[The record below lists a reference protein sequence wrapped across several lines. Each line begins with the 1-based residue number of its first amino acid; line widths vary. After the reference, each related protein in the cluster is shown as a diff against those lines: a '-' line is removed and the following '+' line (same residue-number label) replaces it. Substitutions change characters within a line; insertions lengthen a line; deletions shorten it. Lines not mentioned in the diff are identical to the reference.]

1 MRQAAFVGHIYAEM
15 TSIEKIGIV
24 GAGAWGTALAAA
36 AARAGRTVTLWAREQ
51 DVVASINGTR
61 ENARFL
67 PGIALDAAIT
77 ASGDATALGSA
88 NLILL
93 ATPAQHLRATAA
105 DFAGHIS
112 GTVPLVICAK
122 GVELESGALMSEV
135 VREAAG
141 DRPLAVLSGPTFA
154 HEVARGLP
162 SAVTLACADNVLG
175 EAISAALGG
184 ATFRPY
190 LTDDMTGAQ
199 IGGALKNVM
208 AIAAGIAIG
217 RGLGENA
224 RAAIMTRGFAEMVR
238 LALAKGARLETL
250 AGLSGLGDL
259 VLTCSSVQSRNF
271 SLGVALGEGTP
282 LADILGARE
291 SVAEGVTSAPAMVA
305 LGKKLAIDLPI
316 AEAVDAVLHQ
326 GADISETIAAL
337 LSRPFRPEF

>member
-1 MRQAAFVGHIYAEM
+1 M
-15 TSIEKIGIV
+15 TSIEHIVIV

-36 AARAGRTVTLWAREQ
+36 AARAGRSVTLWAREE
-51 DVVASINGTR
+51 DVVVSINDAR

-77 ASGDATALGSA
+77 ASGDMAVLGSA
-88 NLILL
+88 DLILL
-93 ATPAQHLRATAA
+93 ATPAQHLRAAAA
-105 DFAGHIS
+105 DFTGELKGAA
-112 GTVPLVICAK
+112 PLVICAK
-122 GVELESGALMSEV
+122 GVELKSGALMSEV
-135 VREAAG
+135 VREVVS

-154 HEVARGLP
+154 AEVARGLP
-162 SAVTLACADNVLG
+162 SAVTLAVADNALG
-175 EAISAALGG
+175 EAIAAALGG

-190 LTDDMTGAQ
+190 LSDDMIGAQ

-238 LALAKGARLETL
+238 LARAKGARLETL

-259 VLTCSSVQSRNF
+259 VLTCSSSQSRNF
-271 SLGVALGEGTP
+271 SLGVALGQGES
-282 LADILGARE
+282 LADILGARD
-291 SVAEGVTSAPAMVA
+291 SVAEGVTSAPAIVA
-305 LGKKLAIDLPI
+305 LGKNLSVDLPI
-316 AEAVDAVLHQ
+316 TEAVDAVLHQ
-326 GADISETIAAL
+326 GADIGETIAAL

>member
-1 MRQAAFVGHIYAEM
+1 M
-15 TSIEKIGIV
+15 TSIERIGIV

-36 AARAGRTVTLWAREQ
+36 AARAGRTVTLWARED
-51 DVVASINGTR
+51 DVVASINGAR

-67 PGIALDAAIT
+67 PGIPLDDAIT
-77 ASGDATALGSA
+77 AHSDAAALGDAE
-88 NLILL
+88 LILL

-105 DFAGHIS
+105 EFSDHFNSA
-112 GTVPLVICAK
+112 VPLVICAK

-135 VREAAG
+135 VRDVRG

-154 HEVARGLP
+154 PEVARGLP
-162 SAVTLACADNVLG
+162 SAVTLASEDHALG
-175 EAISAALGG
+175 EAITAALGG
-184 ATFRPY
+184 PTFRPY
-190 LTDDMTGAQ
+190 LSDDLIGAQ

-238 LALAKGARLETL
+238 LALAKGARLETM

-259 VLTCSSVQSRNF
+259 VLTCSSTQSRNF
-271 SLGVALGEGTP
+271 SLGVALGQGES
-282 LADILGARE
+282 LADILAARE
-291 SVAEGVTSAPAMVA
+291 SVAEGVTSAPAVVA
-305 LGKKLAIDLPI
+305 LGKNLAIDLPI

-326 GADISETIAAL
+326 GTDIGDTIAAL

>member
-1 MRQAAFVGHIYAEM
+1 M
-15 TSIEKIGIV
+15 TSIEHIGIV

-36 AARAGRTVTLWAREQ
+36 AARAGRSTTLWAREQ
-51 DVVASINGTR
+51 DVVVSINDAH

-67 PGIALDAAIT
+67 PGIQLDAAIT
-77 ASGDATALGSA
+77 ASGDMAALGSA
-88 NLILL
+88 DVILL
-93 ATPAQHLRATAA
+93 ATPAQHLRAAAA
-105 DFAGHIS
+105 DCAGALKRAA
-112 GTVPLVICAK
+112 PLVICAK

-135 VREAAG
+135 VDEVVR

-154 HEVARGLP
+154 SEVARGLP
-162 SAVTLACADNVLG
+162 SAVTLAVADYVLG
-175 EAISAALGG
+175 EAIAAALGG

-190 LTDDMTGAQ
+190 LSDDMTGAQ

-238 LALAKGARLETL
+238 LARAKGARLETL

-259 VLTCSSVQSRNF
+259 VLTCSSPQSRNF
-271 SLGVALGEGTP
+271 SLGVALGQGEP
-282 LADILGARE
+282 LADIMAARD
-291 SVAEGVTSAPAMVA
+291 SVAEGVTSAPAVVA
-305 LGKKLAIDLPI
+305 LGRNLSVDLPI
-316 AEAVDAVLHQ
+316 AEAVDGVLHQ
-326 GADISETIAAL
+326 GGDIGETIAAL